1 MAVSRFK
8 FVRVGTMSYEVYDR
22 DGYAFPGNPVGL
34 LWRTRD
40 GWRGRTPSGRLVE
53 YFGISRDT
61 AAGCLSREDA

>member
-1 MAVSRFK
+1 MNRFK
-8 FVRVGTMSYEVYDR
+8 YVRVGTMSYTVYDR
-22 DGYAFPGNPVGL
+22 EDPISHQPIGS

-61 AAGCLSREDA
+61 AAGCLSREDTP